1 MANIARLGVVLGI
14 DTTEFTKGLNAAKK
28 SLNDFSA
35 KIPTLAAVGAAAFS
49 AMAYKALEFAD
60 QISDTA
66 KANDVAIESIL
77 KLSSSLQLAGGKG
90 EDAGKLLSKFNT
102 VIDEAAQ
109 GSKSAQ
115 ESFGRIGISLRDL
128 GKLSSEDLFN
138 KSIQQLAKVED
149 VAQRTGLAVQLFG
162 KAIKGVDIKELADQL
177 SKGSEEYKK
186 YAEAIRIAGDLQDQL
201 DAKAKKTLILFTNTF
216 IPTINTLFESM
227 NKSGSAFESFM
238 EFGGEAFK
246 GLIYGGRTLVT
257 VFQTINAAVNLTALS
272 LKALVTGAAQDI
284 PKLIKEYDEYVA
296 NLRKGD
302 KEFAKKLMTPPKAKD
317 SSKDAFAGRTIL
329 NPDDEAVKKAQALS
343 IEYAM
348 QSYLKF
354 EQLKRQRELV
364 EMTTNEKAVAEAI
377 YKIEDD
383 RFNKILDLEKQITA
397 EKAKNKPNKTLIEEL
412 ENQIKVINGVA
423 DAYKRLTEEELL
435 AQQQAQRTFEFGW
448 NKAFRQYA
456 EDATNYAKMAGDM
469 FKSVTQSMEDAIVKF
484 VTTGKLS
491 FRDFAQSIIAEI
503 IKIQA
508 RSIAAQT
515 SSSILGSIPWSSMFG
530 NVGTALQFGT
540 NIGSQQTAM
549 LAAQGFA
556 DGGSPPVG
564 VPSLVGERGPE
575 LFVPSRSGTIIPNNQ
590 LSSAL
595 GGSTIVNNY
604 NINAIDTKSFED
616 RLYGSANAVWAA
628 NQYAGN
634 KNLATSRSRA

>member
-35 KIPTLAAVGAAAFS
+35 KIPTLAAVGAAAFT
-49 AMAYKALEFAD
+49 AMTYKALEFAD

-66 KANDVAIESIL
+66 KANDVAIESVL
-77 KLSSSLQLAGGKG
+77 KLSSSLQMAGGKG
-90 EDAGKLLSKFNT
+90 EDAGKILSKFNT

-115 ESFGRIGISLRDL
+115 ESFARAGISLRDL
-128 GKLSSEDLFN
+128 SKLSSEDLFD
-138 KSIQQLAKVED
+138 KAIQSIAKIED
-149 VAQRTGLAVQLFG
+149 VSQRTAVAVQLFG
-162 KAIKGVDIKELADQL
+162 RAIKGVDIKELADGIA
-177 SKGSEEYKK
+177 KGSDEYKK

-201 DAKAKKTLILFTNTF
+201 ESKSKKTLILFTNTF
-216 IPTINTLFESM
+216 IPTMNTLFESM

-246 GLIYGGRTLVT
+246 GLIYGGRILVT

-317 SSKDAFAGRTIL
+317 SAKDAFAGRTIL
-329 NPDDEAVKKAQALS
+329 NPDNEAVKKAQALS
-343 IEYAM
+343 VEYAM

-364 EMTTNEKAVAEAI
+364 ELTTNERQLAEAV
-377 YKIEDD
+377 YKIEDE
-383 RFNKILDLEKQITA
+383 RFNKVLDLQKQITA
-397 EKAKNKPNKTLIEEL
+397 EKAKNKPNKDLIEEL
-412 ENQIKVINGVA
+412 ELQIEVINGVA

-508 RSIAAQT
+508 RSIAAQA
-515 SSSILGSIPWSSMFG
+515 SSSILGSIPWGSIFG
-530 NVGTALQFGT
+530 NAATAFQYGT

-575 LFVPSRSGTIIPNNQ
+575 LFVPRTAGTIIPNNQ
-590 LSSAL
+590 LSSSL
-595 GGSTIVNNY
+595 GNTTVINNY
-604 NINAIDTKSFED
+604 SISAIDTKSFEE
-616 RLYGSANAVWAA
+616 RIYGSSNAIWAA
-628 NQYAGN
+628 NQYAQN
-634 KNLATSRSRA
+634 KTIPTSRSRT